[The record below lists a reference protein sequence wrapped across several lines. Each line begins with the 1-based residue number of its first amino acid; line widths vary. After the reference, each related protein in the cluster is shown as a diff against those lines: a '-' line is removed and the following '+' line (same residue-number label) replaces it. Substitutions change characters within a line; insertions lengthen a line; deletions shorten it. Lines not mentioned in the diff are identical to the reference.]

1 MVFTCAASP
10 PESLNLEIP
19 SLLEFLYP
27 SVVGW
32 GGGRGIFSRTALLLL
47 VFVNKTLHGNGK

>member
-32 GGGRGIFSRTALLLL
+32 GGERVFSRTALLLL